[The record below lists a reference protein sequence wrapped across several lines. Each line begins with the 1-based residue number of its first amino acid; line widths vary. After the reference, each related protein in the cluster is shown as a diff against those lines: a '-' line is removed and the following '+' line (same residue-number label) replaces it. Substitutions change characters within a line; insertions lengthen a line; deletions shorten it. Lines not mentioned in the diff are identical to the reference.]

1 METINENLLKVQD
14 TYFRILGFNILARPE
29 MSGWRQHWRA
39 LGLMLSLTMVQAMVI
54 AYSIQNLENM
64 DQLTEGLAAL
74 LINQLGLFKFGL
86 MMWLHKDFQRLVARL
101 RELLTE
107 VPAYII
113 GEENRRE
120 QRLSGIYKN
129 CFMLAAILSS
139 LKPSV
144 SMCLN
149 YWRTGQLRLEM
160 TFPCSYPWD
169 NQQLPYALLSYALLA
184 SASFAVVL
192 PSICVDTFFMAL
204 IHNLV
209 VLFQTSQ
216 HTMQLFR
223 AGAGSEAQLGKIL
236 DLYRRSLDLS
246 AALNRYFRLLICV
259 QFVVGSL
266 HLCVLSYTLLVK
278 FDNAQM
284 PFYVVFTVSVLSQL
298 YIYCYCGDRLK
309 TASTGFANA
318 IYDSHWHEVALDLAL
333 GRSLQFSMM
342 RAQRGSRIDGFF
354 FEANMEVFISIVRTA
369 MSYFALLRSISKGTE

>member
-1 METINENLLKVQD
+1 MKPLTEHLLKVQD

-29 MSGWRQHWRA
+29 QSGWRQHWRPFV
-39 LGLMLSLTMVQAMVI
+39 LMISLAMVQAMVV
-54 AYSIQNLENM
+54 AFSVQNLDDM

-86 MMWLHKDFQRLVARL
+86 MMWLHKDFQLLVARL
-101 RELLTE
+101 RELLTR
-107 VPAYII
+107 VPACIV

-129 CFMLAAILSS
+129 SFMLAAILSS

-149 YWRTGQLRLEM
+149 YRRTGQLRLEM

-169 NQQLPYALLSYALLA
+169 NRQLPYALLSYALLT

-192 PSICVDTFFMAL
+192 PSIC
-204 IHNLV
+204 
-209 VLFQTSQ
+209 TSQ
-216 HTMQLFR
+216 HQMQLIR
-223 AGAGSEAQLGKIL
+223 AAADSRAQLGKIL

-246 AALNRYFRLLICV
+246 DALNRYFRLLICV
-259 QFVVGSL
+259 QFLVGSL

-278 FDNAQM
+278 FDNPQM

-298 YIYCYCGDRLK
+298 YIFCYCGDRLK

-318 IYDSHWHEVALDLAL
+318 IYDSPWHELTIGSAL

-342 RAQRGSRIDGFF
+342 RAHRGSRIDGFF
-354 FEANMEVFISIVRTA
+354 FEANMEVFIVVSGWAQR
-369 MSYFALLRSISKGTE
+369 LRAWS

>member
-139 LKPSV
+139 LKAQREHVP
-144 SMCLN
+144 
-149 YWRTGQLRLEM
+149 Q
-160 TFPCSYPWD
+160 
-169 NQQLPYALLSYALLA
+169 LLA
-184 SASFAVVL
+184 HG
-192 PSICVDTFFMAL
+192 P
-204 IHNLV
+204 
-209 VLFQTSQ
+209 SQ

-266 HLCVLSYTLLVK
+266 HLCVLSYTLL
-278 FDNAQM
+278 
-284 PFYVVFTVSVLSQL
+284 L
-298 YIYCYCGDRLK
+298 YIYCYCGDRPEDGEHGLRH
-309 TASTGFANA
+309 A

-342 RAQRGSRIDGFF
+342 RAQRGSRIDGGFF